1 MRCSALSHG
10 SASLACGIIKG
21 ARTHTHTHTQSIV
34 PGRRTPGGLLFFI
47 TKRNNTAKLYRPGT
61 SVYVFMFEKERERD
75 REERHREIT
84 VKVCLPMA
92 NPHTLTHWPS
102 RTAGPVC
109 WLQSKIMIDGFNCQH
124 FALWC
129 LYA

>member
-1 MRCSALSHG
+1 MSHG

-61 SVYVFMFEKERERD
+61 SVYVFMFEKERERETEKRDIGRLQLKCVCPWQTPTPSHTGLVGQLD
-75 REERHREIT
+75 RFVGSGAR
-84 VKVCLPMA
+84 
-92 NPHTLTHWPS
+92 S
-102 RTAGPVC
+102 
-109 WLQSKIMIDGFNCQH
+109 
-124 FALWC
+124 
-129 LYA
+129 